1 MEESDR
7 IVLYITLASAI
18 VSALASVIVAIKSNT
33 FKSKCCGGRLCEME
47 DELQMQ
53 DKGTVTPTVIVK

>member
-1 MEESDR
+1 MQQSDQ
-7 IVLYITLASAI
+7 IVLYVTLAAAI
-18 VSALASVIVAIKSNT
+18 VSALGSIIIAIRSNT

-53 DKGTVTPTVIVK
+53 DKGTVTPTVVVK